1 MINDDTS
8 FSYNSNSKKLNS
20 SIKFNSVCIDN
31 FFSEPDIIRKWGMSL
46 PKQPDSE
53 GNWPGLRSQPLHV
66 LDRNFANT
74 FLLKVISCYFDLK
87 YEDISWKSS
96 NVRFQLINKFDE
108 DKSNAKNIGW
118 IHQDYGHDLA
128 GLIYLTPEA
137 DLNTGTSLFNLK
149 PEYEKTFLNY
159 VTEPEKEALYS
170 GEKVN
175 DKHYAESLNIRNNK
189 FYEKTN
195 FSNVYN
201 RLIVYDANEFH
212 RANNFFTKN
221 NERLTLIFFIN
232 NISCHKAPMDR
243 ICDVENFD
251 NKLKIRINNFYE
263 NIKSEEKLP
272 EQTDISDK

>member
-8 FSYNSNSKKLNS
+8 FYYNANTKKS
-20 SIKFNSVCIDN
+20 SSIIKFNPVSVDN
-31 FFSEPDIIRKWGMSL
+31 FFSEPDFIREWGMSL
-46 PKQPDSE
+46 PKQPEPE
-53 GNWPGLRSQPLHV
+53 GNYPGKRSQPLHI

-96 NVRFQLINKFDE
+96 NVRFQLINKFDD
-108 DKSNAKNIGW
+108 DKNNAKNIGW

-128 GLIYLTPEA
+128 GLVYLTPDA
-137 DLNTGTSLFNLK
+137 DLSTGTSLFNLK
-149 PEYEKTFLNY
+149 PEYEKNFLTY
-159 VTEPEKEALYS
+159 GPEPEKQALYL

-175 DKHYAESLNIRNNK
+175 DKYYADSLNIRNSK

-212 RANNFFTKN
+212 RANSFFTKN
-221 NERLTLIFFIN
+221 NERLTLVFFIN
-232 NISCHKAPMDR
+232 DITCSKAPMDR

-251 NKLKIRINNFYE
+251 NKMKIRINNFYE
-263 NIKSEEKLP
+263 NIKSEEKLS
-272 EQTDISDK
+272 EQTDIPDK